1 MLKKIFVSIVI
12 FTKDF
17 NNQDFKIWTQVR
29 LEAGPLYEKLE
40 FPGGKIELG
49 ETPKQAAIR
58 EVEEEVGVN
67 IQDSKG
73 LNLFKIQEYEFNG
86 KFIVLYVFISPFDQL
101 PNEKGD
107 WLTINY
113 QQKSTHLSGK
123 IPEINHVIIDELA
136 VYMEKIFK
144 GNLLEQ
150 LWTTSN

>member
-12 FTKDF
+12 FTKEF

-29 LEAGPLYEKLE
+29 LEPGPLYQKLE

-49 ETPKQAAIR
+49 ESPKQAAIR

-67 IQDSKG
+67 IQNSKG
-73 LNLFKIQEYEFNG
+73 LCLFKIQEYEFNG
-86 KFIVLYVFISPFDQL
+86 KFIVLYVFISPYDQL
-101 PNEKGD
+101 PKEKGE
-107 WLTINY
+107 WLVINY
-113 QQKSTHLSGK
+113 QQKSAYLSGK
-123 IPEINHVIIDELA
+123 IPEINHVIIDDLA

>member
-1 MLKKIFVSIVI
+1 LKKIFVSIVI

-29 LEAGPLYEKLE
+29 LEPGPLFQKLE

-49 ETPKQAAIR
+49 ETPKQAAAR

-67 IQDSKG
+67 IKDAKG
-73 LNLFKIQEYEFNG
+73 LTLFKIQDYEFNG

-101 PNEKGD
+101 PKDKGE
-107 WLTINY
+107 WLLIDY
-113 QQKSTHLSGK
+113 QQKSAYLTGK

-136 VYMEKIFK
+136 VYIEKIFK

>member
-1 MLKKIFVSIVI
+1 MKKIFVSIVI

-29 LEAGPLYEKLE
+29 LEPGPLFQKLE

-49 ETPKQAAIR
+49 EAPKQAAAR

-67 IQDSKG
+67 IMDAKG
-73 LNLFKIQEYEFNG
+73 LTLFKIQDYEFNG

-101 PNEKGD
+101 PKNKGE
-107 WLTINY
+107 WLLIDY
-113 QQKSTHLSGK
+113 QQKSAYLTGK

-136 VYMEKIFK
+136 VYIEKIFK

>member
-101 PNEKGD
+101 PKDKGE

-113 QQKSTHLSGK
+113 QQKSAYLKGK